1 MKKIVIIFAFVILT
15 LIILL
20 SCSKI
25 IESNSTA
32 CVILDLVFPE
42 TTTTDRDQIEV
53 VTLRV
58 SDNDTYDETFELE
71 IENNIASG
79 SIELEYGIYN
89 FYVEAGFFEGEIFHL
104 LYFGNVSNID
114 ISESNNHVDII
125 LVDAIAPTA
134 GFSGTPTSGSAPL
147 TVQFTDLSTPGSS
160 SITEWLW
167 DFGDGSTSTSQNPSH
182 IFTSNGNYTIELTV
196 TTTVGSNTE
205 ETTNYINVTSNPIG
219 PTADFSGTPTSGLAP
234 LTVQFT
240 DLSTAGTS
248 PITDWLWVFGDGN
261 TSTSQNPSH
270 IYTTGGD
277 YSVALNVTTSIG
289 SDSEAKTNYINV
301 QQGSYINVTSP
312 NGGED
317 WALGS
322 TNEILWNSLNIGNN
336 VKIELYRNNSL
347 YQTIT
352 QNSYNDGSFNWTI
365 SPTYDES
372 DYYKIKI
379 TSVSYPGIYD
389 LSDSYFSL
397 SYAFNGPVEEL
408 CYDNGEY
415 TGGYVNSGGSMG
427 TRMSPEGLCRILQLS
442 FYTITG
448 SASSF
453 NAEIWG
459 WDGVPT
465 EELLLQETVTA
476 NPNGFANIWIEDLD
490 IIVSSDFVVSFG
502 SINTSAELS
511 YDAYFNNG
519 RSWIYNDGVWDSWD
533 EAFIIRALV
542 QYPNGNIVELEP
554 NHVKNNNR
562 ILKKSDN
569 SSKDLIDHNIN
580 QPLDI
585 DTINKNRD
593 SNKF

>member
-167 DFGDGSTSTSQNPSH
+167 DFADGSTSTSQNPSH

-248 PITDWLWVFGDGN
+248 PITEWLWDFADGSTSTSQNPSHIFTSNGNYTIELTVTTTVGSNTEETTNYINVTSNSIGPTAEFFGNPTSGDAPLTVQFTDLSTAGTSPITDWSWVFGDGN

-270 IYTTGGD
+270 IYTTVGD
-277 YSVALNVTTSIG
+277 YSVALIVTTSVSSDEETKIQYINVIPVSPIAEFSGTPTAGHAPLSVQFTDESVAGSSSITSWSWNFGDGSTSTSQNPSHIYTAEGVYTVALTVTTSNG
-289 SDSEAKTNYINV
+289 SDSETKPNYINV
-301 QQGSYINVTSP
+301 QSSVFIEVISP
-312 NGGED
+312 NGGEN

-322 TNEILWNSLNIGNN
+322 AHTITWDSANVGTQVYISIYLNNNYLWDIVSPTNPAPNTGSYNWDISNSL
-336 VKIELYRNNSL
+336 
-347 YQTIT
+347 
-352 QNSYNDGSFNWTI
+352 
-365 SPTYDES
+365 DES
-372 DYYKIKI
+372 DFYKIKI
-379 TSVSYPGIYD
+379 CSMNGIDFDY
-389 LSDSYFSL
+389 SDSYFSL
-397 SYAFNGPVEEL
+397 YWNR
-408 CYDNGEY
+408 GE
-415 TGGYVNSGGSMG
+415 
-427 TRMSPEGLCRILQLS
+427 
-442 FYTITG
+442 
-448 SASSF
+448 
-453 NAEIWG
+453 
-459 WDGVPT
+459 
-465 EELLLQETVTA
+465 
-476 NPNGFANIWIEDLD
+476 
-490 IIVSSDFVVSFG
+490 
-502 SINTSAELS
+502 
-511 YDAYFNNG
+511 
-519 RSWIYNDGVWDSWD
+519 
-533 EAFIIRALV
+533 
-542 QYPNGNIVELEP
+542 
-554 NHVKNNNR
+554 
-562 ILKKSDN
+562 
-569 SSKDLIDHNIN
+569 
-580 QPLDI
+580 I
-585 DTINKNRD
+585 DTLSVKPT
-593 SNKF
+593 KTAE